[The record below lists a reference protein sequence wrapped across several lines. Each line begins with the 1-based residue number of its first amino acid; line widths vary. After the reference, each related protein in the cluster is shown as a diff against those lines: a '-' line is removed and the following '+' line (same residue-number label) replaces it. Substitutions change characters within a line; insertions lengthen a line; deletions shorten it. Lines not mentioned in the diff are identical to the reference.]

1 MRDRNLP
8 MVLTLVA
15 AQLVVMLDSSILN
28 VSLPSIAADLGL
40 TPVGTAWLLNAYFL
54 TFGGLLLVSGRATDV
69 VGRRRMF
76 LVGATVLVAGSAL
89 GGLATA
95 DTVLVAARLVQGA
108 GAALLSPAAMSVIFA
123 TFAGESRARTMSW
136 WGAAS
141 TLGGAVGVS
150 AGGLL
155 TAASGW
161 RSVMVIT
168 AGVAATVAVAGWLTL
183 PPDAAGPRRPFDVT
197 GAVLLTGGAGAV
209 VFGTLSAPRA
219 GLLSAEVGVSALV
232 AVGCAIGVARVERR
246 SSDPILP
253 VNALREPRVAGG
265 PTANVLGGAARVACF
280 ALVAL
285 LIQQVLAYDP
295 AAAGLAMLP
304 TSLAGLAV
312 TTAILPRALKRFGAG
327 TIAVTGLLM
336 LVAAHLMFATLGHGD
351 PYLWRVLPVLVL
363 AATGVAFS
371 FTPTSLVIADGMATR
386 NAGVS
391 SGLAS
396 ATAQVGGAFGLAVF
410 GAVDAARRAAALAA
424 GADELAAAAGL
435 TAAHLAAAVMAAL
448 AAAVAAVTF
457 RTDQSR
463 PTEPRVSGPRDG
475 RPAALGSRLTVVRSE
490 TRFVGYWIPRRVVGV
505 IGPVTERR

>member
-40 TPVGTAWLLNAYFL
+40 TPVGTAWVLNSYFL
-54 TFGGLLLVSGRATDV
+54 TFGGLLLVSGRAADV

-108 GAALLSPAAMSVIFA
+108 GAALLSPAAMSVILA
-123 TFAGESRARTMSW
+123 TFTGDSRTRTMSW

-155 TAASGW
+155 TAAWGW
-161 RSVMVIT
+161 RSVMLVT
-168 AGVAATVAVAGWLTL
+168 AAVAATVAVAGWRTL
-183 PPDAAGPRRPFDVT
+183 PPGGAGSRRPFDVA

-209 VFGTLSAPRA
+209 VFGTLSAPHA
-219 GLLSAEVGVSALV
+219 GLLSAEVGLSALV
-232 AVGCAIGVARVERR
+232 AVGCVIGVARVERR

-253 VNALREPRVAGG
+253 VAALGEPRVAGG
-265 PTANVLGGAARVACF
+265 LTANVLGGAARVACF
-280 ALVAL
+280 TLVAL
-285 LIQQVLAYDP
+285 VVQQVLAYDP

-312 TTAILPRALKRFGAG
+312 TTVILPRALKRFGAER
-327 TIAVTGLLM
+327 IAVTGLLM
-336 LVAAHLMFATLGHGD
+336 LVAAHLLFATLGHGD

-371 FTPTSLVIADGMATR
+371 FTPTTLVIADGIAAR

-396 ATAQVGGAFGLAVF
+396 ATAQLGGALGLAVF
-410 GAVDAARRAAALAA
+410 GAVDAGRRATAIAA
-424 GADELAAAAGL
+424 GASELEAAEAGL
-435 TAAHLAAAVMAAL
+435 AAAHLAAAAMAAL

-457 RTDQSR
+457 RAAQSQR
-463 PTEPRVSGPRDG
+463 TGPRI
-475 RPAALGSRLTVVRSE
+475 RTASA
-490 TRFVGYWIPRRVVGV
+490 VGA
-505 IGPVTERR
+505 